1 MSLATLI
8 AAHGYWILA
17 LGCLLEG
24 ETVLVLAALAAHRG
38 YLDPVTVVTIAATF
52 AFAGN
57 QFFFWLGRRHG
68 TALLERWP
76 VLATHSAK
84 IRRLID
90 RHASLAAVA
99 VRFAYGTRIAGPMLL
114 GASSMSS
121 LRFVVLN
128 ALSAIAWALL
138 VGAAGWFFGEAA
150 EAIFGH
156 LAHVEGW
163 LFGALLAA
171 LVAWRLLRR
180 RSAQAE
186 VNRRCSNTPRSL

>member
-24 ETVLVLAALAAHRG
+24 ETVLLLAALAAHRG
-38 YLDPVTVVTIAATF
+38 YLNPAAVIAIAAAS

-68 TALLERWP
+68 IALLERWP
-76 VLATHSAK
+76 ALAGRSAE
-84 IRRLID
+84 IRRLIE

-99 VRFAYGTRIAGPMLL
+99 VRFVYGARVAGPILI
-114 GASSMSS
+114 GASSMPRM
-121 LRFVVLN
+121 RFAVLN
-128 ALSAIAWALL
+128 ALSAIAWAFL
-138 VGAAGWFFGEAA
+138 VGAVGWLFGEAA
-150 EAIFGH
+150 QTIFGH

-163 LFGALLAA
+163 LLGGLIAA

-180 RSAQAE
+180 HSAKA
-186 VNRRCSNTPRSL
+186 

>member
-1 MSLATLI
+1 LSLASLI
-8 AAHGYWILA
+8 AAHGYLILA

-24 ETVLVLAALAAHRG
+24 ETVLLLAAFAAHRG
-38 YLDPVTVVTIAATF
+38 YLNPAAVLAIAVAS
-52 AFAGN
+52 AFASN

-76 VLATHSAK
+76 ALASRSAG
-84 IRRLID
+84 IRRLIE

-99 VRFAYGTRIAGPMLL
+99 VRFVYGTRVAGPILI
-114 GASSMSS
+114 GASSMPP
-121 LRFVVLN
+121 LRFAVLN

-138 VGAAGWFFGEAA
+138 VGAVGWLFGEVAQT
-150 EAIFGH
+150 IFGH

-163 LFGALLAA
+163 LLGVLVAA

-180 RSAQAE
+180 HSAKA
-186 VNRRCSNTPRSL
+186 

>member
-1 MSLATLI
+1 MSFATLI

-24 ETVLVLAALAAHRG
+24 ETVLLLAALAAHRG
-38 YLDPVTVVTIAATF
+38 YLNPAAVIAIAAAS

-76 VLATHSAK
+76 ALATHSAEM
-84 IRRLID
+84 RRLIE

-99 VRFAYGTRIAGPMLL
+99 VRFAYGMRVGGPMLL
-114 GASSMSS
+114 GASSMPQ
-121 LRFVVLN
+121 LRFAVLN

-138 VGAAGWFFGEAA
+138 VGAAGWLFGEAA
-150 EAIFGH
+150 QTIFGH

-163 LFGALLAA
+163 LFGALIVA
-171 LVAWRLLRR
+171 LVTWRLLRHH
-180 RSAQAE
+180 SAKA
-186 VNRRCSNTPRSL
+186 

>member
-1 MSLATLI
+1 LSLATLF

-17 LGCLLEG
+17 LGCVVEG

-38 YLDPVTVVTIAATF
+38 YLNPAAVVAIAMAS
-52 AFAGN
+52 AFASN

-76 VLATHSAK
+76 GLATRSGK
-84 IRRLID
+84 IRRLIE
-90 RHASLAAVA
+90 RHPSLAVVA
-99 VRFAYGTRIAGPMLL
+99 VRFAYGIRIAGPILI

-121 LRFVVLN
+121 LRFAVLN

-138 VGAAGWFFGEAA
+138 VGAAGWLFGEAA
-150 EAIFGH
+150 QSIFGH
-156 LAHVEGW
+156 LAHIEGW
-163 LFGALLAA
+163 LFGALIAA

-180 RSAQAE
+180 HTAMS
-186 VNRRCSNTPRSL
+186 S

>member
-1 MSLATLI
+1 MGCFILSLATLI

-38 YLDPVTVVTIAATF
+38 YLNPAAVVTIAAAC

-76 VLATHSAK
+76 ALATHSAE
-84 IRRLID
+84 IRRLIE

-99 VRFAYGTRIAGPMLL
+99 VRFAYGMRVAGPMLI
-114 GASSMSS
+114 GASSMPP
-121 LRFVVLN
+121 LRFAVLN

-138 VGAAGWFFGEAA
+138 VGAAGWLFGEAA
-150 EAIFGH
+150 QAIFGH

-163 LFGALLAA
+163 LFAVLIAA
-171 LVAWRLLRR
+171 LVAWRLLRHH
-180 RSAQAE
+180 SAK
-186 VNRRCSNTPRSL
+186 T